1 MRRSSALGSKTASGV
16 NKTHYHIVTEALFS
30 VDDDVSTS
38 SLCQVERRKSKTLEY
53 SNKVLQGPAAWGVV
67 ESAKAHTNWQFQWK
81 QFHPIMDPRSGCGR
95 LELVTCASLLWRR
108 NSVACFHHLTCIALP
123 HKSIHRNPVSL
134 AAALSQYI

>member
-1 MRRSSALGSKTASGV
+1 MVLPSGYNRQTSQMRRSSALGSKTASGV

-67 ESAKAHTNWQFQWK
+67 ESAKAHTLAIPVEAIPSNYGPPQ
-81 QFHPIMDPRSGCGR
+81 R
-95 LELVTCASLLWRR
+95 LREARARYLCFPAVAS
-108 NSVACFHHLTCIALP
+108 
-123 HKSIHRNPVSL
+123 K
-134 AAALSQYI
+134 